1 MVRRISPSRRRVRNV
16 LAAGALALIAA
27 CLSTPAQSGG
37 SQLVPQTKLRLS
49 VIQWMPTK
57 GVYEQWQALSGEFV
71 VAQDGTIELPVVGS
85 VTVANLDS
93 AGLALEIAKRIQT
106 KIGLVQKPEATVEII
121 EYPPIYVVGDVTT
134 PGEYRFRD
142 GLTALQALA
151 LGGGIFRSPDTKERS
166 SDVIT
171 LAGELQ
177 GIGTDM
183 MRKTAR
189 IARLQAEMSGASE
202 IQFPAATA
210 DDGDGKIAAGIH
222 DRESIIFLARAKELE
237 RQTKSLGELRDLLNA
252 EIEVLGEK
260 IKTSDASIESAEK
273 ELAGVTVLVDK
284 GIATASRKSD
294 LERTL
299 SSFRTD
305 RLDQV
310 TAVMRARQGVTEAT
324 RNLEGL
330 RDAQQTQVASELQ
343 QEQADLEQLMLK
355 RTFQQKLLFDALGS
369 ASKSGQPG
377 EDQTVIFT
385 IVRRDGGEPT
395 AISATGIDS
404 RCAGDVIKVTFA
416 SPPQQE
422 SDYLRPSSVRCLP
435 PASNPKDRTADPA
448 AIVDLVVEPNWHK
461 RK

>member
-1 MVRRISPSRRRVRNV
+1 VEQLMVPSHITIATRLRDV

-27 CLSTPAQSGG
+27 SLSTPALSGG

-93 AGLALEIAKRIQT
+93 AGLASEIAKRIQT

-151 LGGGIFRSPDTKERS
+151 LGGGVFRSPTATGRS
-166 SDVIT
+166 EDEIR

-177 GIGTDM
+177 AVGTDIV
-183 MRKTAR
+183 RKTAK
-189 IARLQAEMSGASE
+189 IARLEAEMSGATD
-202 IQFPAATA
+202 IRFPAIATEGVPA
-210 DDGDGKIAAGIH
+210 KVAAEIF
-222 DRESIIFLARAKELE
+222 DREKVIFLARAKELD
-237 RQTKSLGELRDLLNA
+237 RQTKSLDELRELLNA
-252 EIEVLGEK
+252 EINVLGEK
-260 IKTSDASIESAEK
+260 IKTAEASIESAEK
-273 ELAGVTVLVDK
+273 ELVGVTGLVDK
-284 GIATASRKSD
+284 GIALASRKSD

-299 SSFRTD
+299 SGYRTD

-310 TAVMRARQGVTEAT
+310 TAVMRARQGFTEAT

-330 RDAQQTQVASELQ
+330 RDKQQTDVASDLQ
-343 QEQADLEQLMLK
+343 QAQADLEQLVLK
-355 RTFQQKLLFDALGS
+355 RTVSQKLLFDALGT
-369 ASKSGQPG
+369 ASKAGQVG
-377 EDQTVIFT
+377 QEQAVAFT

-395 AISATGIDS
+395 AITATES
-404 RCAGDVIKVTFA
+404 TSLLPGDVIKVTLA
-416 SPPQQE
+416 APAQQSELSPDTLGSVAAADGGLEE
-422 SDYLRPSSVRCLP
+422 SSR
-435 PASNPKDRTADPA
+435 
-448 AIVDLVVEPNWHK
+448 
-461 RK
+461 